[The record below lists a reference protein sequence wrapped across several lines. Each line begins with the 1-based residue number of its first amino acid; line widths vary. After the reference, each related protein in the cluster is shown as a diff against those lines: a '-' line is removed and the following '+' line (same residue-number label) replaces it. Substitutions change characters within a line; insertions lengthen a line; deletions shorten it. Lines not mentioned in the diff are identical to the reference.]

1 MKIKKNRYRTICG
14 TGSLM
19 VYGTSLPEYDD
30 LLGRNPDQT
39 LREFKEMVSA
49 QSRKGVTG
57 HVRDWI
63 FPNTGTEH
71 AQKNTSP
78 HIHTQYIS

>member
-1 MKIKKNRYRTICG
+1 
-14 TGSLM
+14 M

-63 FPNTGTEH
+63 FPITE
-71 AQKNTSP
+71 KYITT
-78 HIHTQYIS
+78 HTHPIYIVRKLDYE